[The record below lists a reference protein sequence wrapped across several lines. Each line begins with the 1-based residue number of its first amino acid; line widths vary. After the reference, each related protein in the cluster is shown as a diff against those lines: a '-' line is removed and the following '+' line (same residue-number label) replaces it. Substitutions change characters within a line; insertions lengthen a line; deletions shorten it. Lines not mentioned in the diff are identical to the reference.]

1 MLKISNYLSELGF
14 NLTTQSDGSFHGS
27 YISENCLEIN
37 TIFID
42 SKIGMEVNFNG
53 LKRTIL
59 DSTIIHTVD
68 ELVFILSRNV
78 FLKSQFHILYK
89 EMIQSQTLSDV
100 KHP

>member
-27 YISENCLEIN
+27 YISDNCLEIN

-42 SKIGMEVNFNG
+42 SIIGMEVNFNG

-59 DSTIIHTVD
+59 DYTIIHSVE
-68 ELVFILSRNV
+68 ELVFILSRSV
-78 FLKSQFHILYK
+78 LLKSQFHILYK